1 MAQPV
6 SIIDLTSSPTKPSQD
21 QVIALPTTTSSTS
34 LPNCTFTSPPK
45 RTLPLAEEFPAK
57 RPEHKSETSAPP
69 RPLKRYYLDSFRT
82 SLDTVLETE
91 HHLLS
96 EVELTHCAV
105 FNSLSEYAQYLWV
118 RLFSRK
124 HGWVRQNA
132 LAYPEIPCLADTIQE
147 LLQCHPP
154 LIESGYDHLTTL
166 PDLLALLTSEELR
179 TLCKPLGPV
188 TKGTGPRT
196 PLSTKGGHDKANLI
210 ARYLHH
216 SRSQSTLHFFTQS
229 KVTSLSTKDGGQAD
243 LWQRRVWKVVG
254 PVIQLTSE
262 VIQTFQRIQFIYHRS
277 PSTGDQDTRTIEIM
291 SAIKRWNYPEY
302 SVTRSADLF
311 PDRAAFLQFER
322 FSYLYQELYDSS
334 EVEKHNPEA
343 LGRLWALCEQCIEPW
358 EESLAL
364 ELENIAPSD
373 PKSASSK
380 VNRHYRRRFT
390 VGYLCTRILHLGT
403 TILANLK
410 RYTEEAN
417 LLRKLLDQKV
427 YSTGRRGKWYER
439 LALVQMN
446 YLTSKGQPKTV
457 AYTQSRTTCLEAL
470 RDPTVH
476 PAILHKIVKRLD
488 RLETGLGLEEK
499 TRCRLPSLI
508 RQEAPVVTI
517 TGTRTSTT
525 PHSTTSVV
533 SPSFSRQCYQSRNDQ
548 LISVEELALEHYETQ
563 GYLGYHAEN
572 SLYTM
577 LFALLFWDILFAPV
591 SGVFETPFQ
600 TAPLDL
606 NTDAFYPDRQSV
618 IVGHLATVEK
628 DFEGILDIVDKRERP
643 RATQC
648 IGVDWNIA
656 RDDLLAMA
664 RGIGGK
670 ALAGI
675 CHTLA
680 RDYRHNRSGLPDLC
694 LWHPSKG
701 TFKAVEVKGPG
712 DTLSETQR
720 IWIDTLMALGVE
732 VELCRVELAKDV

>member
-1 MAQPV
+1 MTEPLD
-6 SIIDLTSSPTKPSQD
+6 IIDLTSSPTKPSHVQ
-21 QVIALPTTTSSTS
+21 ALTLPTTTPSQPS
-34 LPNCTFTSPPK
+34 PKVTFTSSPK
-45 RTLPLAEEFPAK
+45 RTLPLAEESPAK
-57 RPEHKSETSAPP
+57 RPVHKPETSTPP

-132 LAYPEIPCLADTIQE
+132 LAYPEIPCLVDTVQV
-147 LLQCHPP
+147 LLQCDPP
-154 LIESGYDHLTTL
+154 FIESGYDHLTSL
-166 PDLLALLTSEELR
+166 PDLLTLLTLEELR
-179 TLCKPLGPV
+179 VLCKPLGPV
-188 TKGTGPRT
+188 SKSTGPRT
-196 PLSTKGGHDKANLI
+196 PSSTRSGQDKASLI
-210 ARYLHH
+210 ARYLHY
-216 SRSQSTLHFFTQS
+216 SRSQPTLHFFTQS
-229 KVTSLSTKDGGQAD
+229 KLSFGTKDGDQAD
-243 LWQRRVWKVVG
+243 PWQRRVWKVIG
-254 PVIQLTSE
+254 PVVQLASE
-262 VIQTFQRIQFIYHRS
+262 GIQTFQRIQFIYHRS
-277 PSTGDQDTRTIEIM
+277 PPIGDQDTRTVEIM

-302 SVTRSADLF
+302 PVTRSADLF
-311 PDRAAFLQFER
+311 PDRAAFLKFER
-322 FSYLYQELYDSS
+322 FSYLYQELHDSS
-334 EVEKHNPEA
+334 ELEKHNPEA
-343 LGRLWALCEQCIEPW
+343 LERLWALCEQCVEPW
-358 EESLAL
+358 EESLKF
-364 ELENIAPSD
+364 ELEAIESSD
-373 PKSASSK
+373 PKSSLSK

-410 RYTEEAN
+410 RYSEEAS

-427 YSTGRRGKWYER
+427 YSVGRRGKWYER
-439 LALVQMN
+439 LALVEMN
-446 YLTSKGQPKTV
+446 YFTPKGQPKTA
-457 AYTQSRTTCLEAL
+457 AYARSRTTCLEAL

-499 TRCRLPSLI
+499 TRCRIPSLI
-508 RQEAPVVTI
+508 RQEAPIVTI
-517 TGTRTSTT
+517 TGTRM
-525 PHSTTSVV
+525 STTSNRTASVA
-533 SPSFSRQCYQSRNDQ
+533 SPSFSRPLYQSRDDQ
-548 LISVEELALEHYETQ
+548 IISVEALSLEHYETQ

-577 LFALLFWDILFAPV
+577 LFALLFWDILFTPMP
-591 SGVFETPFQ
+591 GVFETPFQ

-618 IVGHLATVEK
+618 ILDHLTVIEK
-628 DFEGILDIVDKRERP
+628 DFEGILKKVDKRERP

-656 RDDLLAMA
+656 QDDLLAMA

-694 LWHPSKG
+694 LWHPENG
-701 TFKAVEVKGPG
+701 NFRAVEVKGPG

-720 IWIDTLMALGVE
+720 IWIDTLMTLGVDVE
-732 VELCRVELAKDV
+732 VCRVELAKDV